1 MRAWRYFRLF
11 HQWYILRV
19 RGCTVKKRGW
29 FLVVDGG
36 KCAAGLSA
44 RTPQLRR
51 AASGRQS
58 GSLKANELTRGHDI
72 GTPSV

>member
-58 GSLKANELTRGHDI
+58 DSLQAQ
-72 GTPSV
+72 